1 MANEEEKPD
10 DRFYK
15 EGVPGGDDGGVDDGG
30 NALDDKDIKAMEAEE
45 KEYSDEGDHRPLP
58 DGNVRKHKSGVQAK
72 KMNDGA
78 ASNNVLTAVDETPH
92 TFTML
97 GGAAIVMVI
106 VVLLGRKYLRASSRR
121 QNKTN

>member
-10 DRFYK
+10 DAFYK
-15 EGVPGGDDGGVDDGG
+15 EGVPGGDDGDDYEEG
-30 NALDDKDIKAMEAEE
+30 ALDEKDIKAMEAEE
-45 KEYSDEGDHRPLP
+45 KEYRDEGDHRPLP

-78 ASNNVLTAVDETPH
+78 ASNNVLTAVDETAH
-92 TFTML
+92 SFAML

-106 VVLLGRKYLRASSRR
+106 VVLLGRKYLHASSRR